1 MRWTVDLKIS
11 APLGDGGRAC
21 IPPSTRMAILV
32 MEALFP
38 WVAEATSNAL
48 ATEVLLPLGRLDLTV
63 GLLCCTAGHLDFL
76 LEPWEA

>member
-21 IPPSTRMAILV
+21 VPPSACMAVLAT
-32 MEALFP
+32 EALFP

-48 ATEVLLPLGRLDLTV
+48 ATEVLLPLGRLDLTI
-63 GLLCCTAGHLDFL
+63 GLLCCTVGHLDFS
-76 LEPWEA
+76 LEPLEA